1 MNKNL
6 CINPFS
12 AHAARWLFT
21 VSAVFILYAHSIHEG
36 QRYIQ
41 SVCEKAM
48 ISNPVTVSEDNPAP
62 RAVQEQTGV
71 DPALGKMPDELMV
84 SDNASF
90 LEEENLAAPSTCLSA
105 VHGRKAEH
113 RFHPIILQAANRHQ
127 IDPDLVR
134 AIIMAESGYN
144 PKAISKKGAR
154 GLMQLMPRTAE
165 ALGVEDVFDPEHNI
179 NGGVKY
185 FKQLLIQFDGDI
197 KLALAAY
204 NAGSGNVRR
213 YQGIPPFKATKY
225 YVKKVFEY
233 YHSYKELAGGMNTA

>member
-6 CINPFS
+6 CINPFF

-21 VSAVFILYAHSIHEG
+21 VSAVFTLYAHAIHEG
-36 QRYIQ
+36 QIYIQ
-41 SVCEKAM
+41 SVCEKAVV
-48 ISNPVTVSEDNPAP
+48 SNLVTVSEGNPAP
-62 RAVQEQTGV
+62 GAVQEQPGV
-71 DPALGKMPDELMV
+71 DPAFGKMPEELVM
-84 SDNASF
+84 SDNAPP
-90 LEEENLAAPSTCLSA
+90 LEKETLAVSSTCLYA
-105 VHGRKAEH
+105 VHGRKAER
-113 RFHPIILQAANRHQ
+113 RFHPIILEAANRHQ

-134 AIIMAESGYN
+134 AIIMVESSYN
-144 PKAISKKGAR
+144 PKAISKKGAQ

-213 YQGIPPFKATKY
+213 YQGIPPFKATKH

-233 YHSYKELAGGMNTA
+233 YHSYKELAGGMNRA